1 VHQVFASRV
10 APLRLLLTVL
20 VALASATIFTSSPTQ
35 AAKPVQSQFS
45 TSADSIDVAIS
56 AAKDAM
62 LKDPEQAVTMAAAI
76 ERHLAG
82 RPRTPVV
89 LMQIVSSQ
97 WLQGEASLRLDQPDK
112 AQQFVDRAIATMGG
126 HLGSTGLDGDLLLTR
141 AGIRWT
147 TADVAGALKDYQAA
161 HNIFRNIGQIRSQAI
176 ALLGIAWLYQEAK
189 NYDTAL
195 KYYSQAFDLYR
206 ADPKLLLSIYN
217 NRGSALQALERYPE
231 AQQQFRAGLTLA
243 RKFKSPVVEAQILR
257 NIVRDALASNNLPDA
272 EAANKES
279 MQLAGKLGGASLAQ
293 AQSIAAQVAYQK
305 GDTAHAADLIARAF
319 AGMDVN
325 KTTLAFRDAHQ
336 TAYLIYNKLGQSGLA
351 LDHLNALKRLDDETA
366 KLVASANTALLA
378 AQFDYANQE
387 LKISKLRQRALQRNI
402 EFERSRGE
410 FQRTIFTAVGIATL
424 IGVAMLT
431 FGLITIRRSRNE
443 VRAANI
449 DLADT
454 NLALEKAL
462 AAKTE
467 FLATTSHE
475 IRTPLNGILGMT
487 QVMLADDKLAPDTR
501 DRVSV
506 VHGAGITMRALVDD
520 ILDVAKMES
529 GNMTVENVP
538 FDLRSTMTDVSKLWQ
553 EQASAK
559 GIAFELLL
567 DDCPHMVRGD
577 AARLR
582 QIIFNLLSNALKFT
596 SHGAVRL
603 AASTSGDRLKISVSD
618 TGIGVPADKLQ
629 LIFESFRQVDA
640 GTTRRFGGTGLGLT
654 ICRNLARAMGG
665 DVTVESQPGIGTTFT
680 IDLPHDTVAAEELAA
695 AGSGDGRA
703 LLIVDRNPISRSM
716 LKALFEPHAGSVVVA
731 GSIGDAITAIG
742 SGKIAR
748 AVIDDGA
755 IKQEADLHGALASLH
770 AAVMATDVD
779 LVVLWAAPG
788 DTERTLLAAAGIDSV
803 VSKPIAGAAL
813 IEMLYASEGADRSDS
828 TASAKLPFA
837 A

>member
-1 VHQVFASRV
+1 M

-20 VALASATIFTSSPTQ
+20 VALVAATTPSLAKSTVLAVDATPTSE
-35 AAKPVQSQFS
+35 K
-45 TSADSIDVAIS
+45 SIDSAIL

-62 LKDPEQAVTMAAAI
+62 LVDPRQTVRIAANI
-76 ERHLAG
+76 ERRVSALPQTSITQTQLA
-82 RPRTPVV
+82 
-89 LMQIVSSQ
+89 SAQ
-97 WLQGEASLRLDQPDK
+97 WLQGEALLRLNQPDR
-112 AQQFVDRAIATMGG
+112 AQESITRAFLIVNRQT
-126 HLGSTGLDGDLLLTR
+126 GSTRLKGDLLLTR
-141 AGIRWT
+141 GGIRGAT
-147 TADVAGALKDYQAA
+147 GDVAGALRDYQSA
-161 HNIFRNIGQIRSQAI
+161 HNIFRDVGELRRQAI
-176 ALLGIAWLYQEAK
+176 TLITIAWLYQEAK

-680 IDLPHDTVAAEELAA
+680 IDLPHDAVAAEELAA

-828 TASAKLPFA
+828 AAPAKLPFA